1 MATKNNY
8 DIIIPIATKDVF
20 ILKKNIRF
28 IQNNLKHKKNIY
40 IITHQKNFKLITFYL
55 KDTNYKLLNEEE
67 VLNGFSYNKL
77 LNYTKQRNI
86 QFVNGWY
93 YQQFL
98 KLGFALS
105 PYAEEYYLSW
115 DADTIPLREINF
127 FESDHPVFTM
137 KKEFHRAYF
146 DTIRN
151 ILHIEKIEKESF
163 VAEHMLFKRSIIKEL
178 IGRIENSNIQGENWI
193 QKIINSL
200 DLTHSP
206 LAFSEFETYGT
217 YCMNYYP
224 NLYKKRYLNTFRS
237 GGLISGRFI
246 TDKKLNV
253 ISFDTDTISLEL
265 KDFPPFPL
273 NIIHY
278 FYCKGLNLLSKIIHI
293 I

>member
-1 MATKNNY
+1 MATENNY

-28 IQNNLKHKKNIY
+28 IQNNLKSKKNIY
-40 IITHQKNFKLITFYL
+40 IITHQRNFKLISFYL

-127 FESDHPVFTM
+127 FELDHPLFTM

-163 VAEHMLFKRSIIKEL
+163 VAEHMLFKKSIIKEL
-178 IGRIENSNIQGENWI
+178 IKRIENSNIQGENWI

-224 NLYKKRYLNTFRS
+224 NLYKKRHLNTFRS